1 MCSRVTRAHSQGGRG
16 IQLCGPR
23 WWQQLVPTPGARDG
37 SGGLSPLLQLLK
49 AAPCSLSVGTW
60 RKRLF
65 GIPAPPLVLLLFSRS
80 VVSNSVTPWTAAPRF
95 PCPSPSPRACS
106 NSCPSHL
113 WCHPIISSS
122 VVDFYSCLQSFPA
135 SGSFLMKRPP
145 SHQVARVLELQHQS
159 FQWMFRI
166 DFL

>member
-16 IQLCGPR
+16 IQLCGPW

-80 VVSNSVTPWTAAPRF
+80 VVSNSVTPWTAAPQVSLSF
-95 PCPSPSPRACS
+95 TIPQSLFELLSITS
-106 NSCPSHL
+106 MMPSHHL
-113 WCHPIISSS
+113 IFCCRLFLVPSI
-122 VVDFYSCLQSFPA
+122 FPSIRVFSNEKTTFA
-135 SGSFLMKRPP
+135 SGGQSIGA
-145 SHQVARVLELQHQS
+145 SASVLPMNVQ
-159 FQWMFRI
+159 
-166 DFL
+166 D